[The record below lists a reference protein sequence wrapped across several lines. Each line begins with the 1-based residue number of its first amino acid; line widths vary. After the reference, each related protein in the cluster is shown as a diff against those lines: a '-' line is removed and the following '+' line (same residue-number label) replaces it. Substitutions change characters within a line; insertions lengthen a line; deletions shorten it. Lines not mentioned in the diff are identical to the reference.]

1 MEEKAKKEVYIEM
14 LKSVAED
21 YKKDKRPGSSE
32 VIAAYK
38 NGYYLGFFHGI
49 VKACA
54 KDNSISASDM
64 LDIMLMESKLY
75 AEYFNE

>member
-1 MEEKAKKEVYIEM
+1 MEKKTKKEIYIEM
-14 LKSVAED
+14 LMNVAED
-21 YKKDKRPGSSE
+21 YKKDKRPGSSG

-54 KDNSISASDM
+54 KDDSISADDM
-64 LDIMLMESKLY
+64 FDIMLTESKLY
-75 AEYFNE
+75 MKYFTE